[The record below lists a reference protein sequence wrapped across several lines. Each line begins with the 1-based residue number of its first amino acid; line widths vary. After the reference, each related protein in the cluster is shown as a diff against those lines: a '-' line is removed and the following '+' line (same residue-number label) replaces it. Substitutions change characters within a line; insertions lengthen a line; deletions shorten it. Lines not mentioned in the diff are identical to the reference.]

1 MRIFI
6 VLLLFPLATA
16 IGLAKDTTGTVVIL
30 SEKVGPAIDLEER
43 NFYGM
48 FSGVQYFEST
58 VLLQMPDSSY
68 LFKIITKNT
77 VDSSKGVVLFPQTK
91 EALESIRHIIET
103 YNGIEHEAPPIETY
117 NGIEHETPPSPISKK
132 STISGVRLL
141 GEFLAGIAG
150 EIGGAMI
157 PPLVIPK
164 DVTGEDF
171 EDRIGLALLG
181 AVIGNSFGVY
191 LIGNSGDET
200 GSYYAT
206 LLGSALGMV
215 IVPIIGPTFGGM
227 IGFNSTRK
235 NKAHPVSGSAV
246 INFRDGR
253 MSFAFPDI
261 YFCPNTFDGSD
272 LIKNMDL
279 VHINF

>member
-6 VLLLFPLATA
+6 ILLLFPLATA
-16 IGLAKDTTGTVVIL
+16 MGLAQDTTGTVVIL
-30 SEKVGPAIDLEER
+30 SDKVGPVIDLEER

-48 FSGVQYFEST
+48 FSSVQHFESA
-58 VLLQMPDSSY
+58 VLMQTPDSLY
-68 LFKIITKNT
+68 IFKIITKNM
-77 VDSSKGVVLFPQTK
+77 VDSSKGVVWFPQTK

-117 NGIEHETPPSPISKK
+117 NGIEYEAPPSPISKK

-157 PPLVIPK
+157 PLLVIPK
-164 DVTGEDF
+164 DVSF
-171 EDRIGLALLG
+171 EDRIGLAVLG
-181 AVIGNSFGVY
+181 AVIGNSYGVY

-200 GSYYAT
+200 GLYYAT

-215 IVPIIGPTFGGM
+215 IAPIIGPTFGGM

-246 INFRDGR
+246 INFKDSR
-253 MSFAFPDI
+253 MSFAFPNM
-261 YFCPNTFDGSD
+261 YFRTNPFDRSD

>member
-6 VLLLFPLATA
+6 ILLLSPLATA
-16 IGLAKDTTGTVVIL
+16 IGLAQDTTGTVVIL

-43 NFYGM
+43 NYYGM
-48 FSGVQYFEST
+48 FSGVQHFESA

-68 LFKIITKNT
+68 LFKIITKNI
-77 VDSSKGVVLFPQTK
+77 VDSSKKVILFSQSK

-103 YNGIEHEAPPIETY
+103 YNGIVHEA
-117 NGIEHETPPSPISKK
+117 PPSPISKK

-150 EIGGAMI
+150 EIGGALI
-157 PPLVIPK
+157 PALIIPE
-164 DVTGEDF
+164 TGSSEDS
-171 EDRIGLALLG
+171 RMALIVLG
-181 AVIGNSFGVY
+181 AFIGNSLGIY
-191 LIGNSGDET
+191 LIGNIGDET
-200 GSYYAT
+200 GSYTAT
-206 LLGSALGMV
+206 LFGSALGVV
-215 IVPIIGPTFGGM
+215 IQPVILPTIGGI

-246 INFRDGR
+246 INFNDSR

-261 YFCPNTFDGSD
+261 YFRPNPFDRSD
-272 LIKNMDL
+272 LIKNIDL
-279 VHINF
+279 VHVNF

>member
-6 VLLLFPLATA
+6 ILLLSPLATA
-16 IGLAKDTTGTVVIL
+16 IGLAQDTTGTVVIL

-43 NFYGM
+43 NYYGM
-48 FSGVQYFEST
+48 FSGVQHFESA

-68 LFKIITKNT
+68 LFKIITKNI
-77 VDSSKGVVLFPQTK
+77 VDSSKKVILFSQSK

-103 YNGIEHEAPPIETY
+103 YNGIEHEAPPIEIN
-117 NGIEHETPPSPISKK
+117 NGIVHEAPPSPISKK

-150 EIGGAMI
+150 EIGGALI
-157 PPLVIPK
+157 PALIIPE
-164 DVTGEDF
+164 TGSSEDS
-171 EDRIGLALLG
+171 RMALIVLG
-181 AVIGNSFGVY
+181 AFIGNSLGIY
-191 LIGNSGDET
+191 LIGNIGDET
-200 GSYYAT
+200 GSYTAT
-206 LLGSALGMV
+206 LFGSALGVV
-215 IVPIIGPTFGGM
+215 IQPVILPTIGGI

-246 INFRDGR
+246 INFNDSR

-261 YFCPNTFDGSD
+261 YFRPNPFDRSD
-272 LIKNMDL
+272 LIKNIDL
-279 VHINF
+279 VHVNF